1 MTHRIVRA
9 VLVGLFFLALTR
21 TADMLY
27 FKTTPHEETDLER
40 ILSGE
45 SLAPNQYRVLAPL
58 SYWAATRV
66 TGDARLS
73 ERIVTYGSI
82 VFCFLAAGA
91 LFYSAAGSLLLAMVA
106 EIALLGAFAFG
117 MWWKYRQEFF
127 EVGFVSL
134 ALLLYSRV
142 RSVKRKYLLLGL
154 VTLLATL
161 NRETFA
167 FVWVGVLADVW
178 SRRKKSPGV
187 NGEWWGVAALGVVYV
202 AAALLPRLYFG
213 WTPYYGDLLVIGANI
228 ANVVQIANPYNGL
241 HMGAGILWVY
251 LLTLLMGNK
260 HFRPFLLGYVASFLL
275 IALFV
280 STYSEHRI
288 FYPLMAVMMA
298 SIVGFV
304 RDKSSPSRPVEHPV

>member
-1 MTHRIVRA
+1 MTYRIARA
-9 VLVGLFFLALTR
+9 VLVVLFFLALTR

-27 FKTTPHEETDLER
+27 MKTTPHEETDLER

-58 SYWAATRV
+58 SFWAAVRI
-66 TGDARLS
+66 TGDARIS
-73 ERIVTYGSI
+73 ERIVTYASI
-82 VFCFLAAGA
+82 AFCFLAAGA
-91 LFYSAAGSLLLAMVA
+91 LFYSATESLLLGMIA
-106 EIALLGAFAFG
+106 EIALLGGLTFG

-142 RSVKRKYLLLGL
+142 RSVKTKYALLAV

-161 NRETFA
+161 NRETFV

-178 SRRKKSPGV
+178 SRRKRPPGV
-187 NGEWWGVAALGVVYV
+187 NDEWWGVAAIGVVYV
-202 AAALLPRLYFG
+202 VAFLLPRLYFG
-213 WTPYYGDLLVIGANI
+213 WTPYYGDVLMIGANV
-228 ANVVQIANPYNGL
+228 ANVVQIANPYNAL

-251 LLTLLMGNK
+251 LLTLLMGNTR
-260 HFRPFLLGYVASFLL
+260 FRPFLIGYLGSFLL
-275 IALFV
+275 VALFI

-288 FYPLMAVMMA
+288 FYPLMAVMIA
-298 SIVGFV
+298 SVIGFV
-304 RDKSSPSRPVEHPV
+304 RDRWSAPSKSDAC